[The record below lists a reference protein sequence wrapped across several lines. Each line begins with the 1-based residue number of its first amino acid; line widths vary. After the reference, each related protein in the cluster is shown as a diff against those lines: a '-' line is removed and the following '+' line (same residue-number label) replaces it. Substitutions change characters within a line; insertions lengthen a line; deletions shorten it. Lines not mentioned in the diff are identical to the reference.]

1 MPLNIPRK
9 PFYMLFCTE
18 DWLDMK
24 FIVFQF

>member
-1 MPLNIPRK
+1 MPLNILWK